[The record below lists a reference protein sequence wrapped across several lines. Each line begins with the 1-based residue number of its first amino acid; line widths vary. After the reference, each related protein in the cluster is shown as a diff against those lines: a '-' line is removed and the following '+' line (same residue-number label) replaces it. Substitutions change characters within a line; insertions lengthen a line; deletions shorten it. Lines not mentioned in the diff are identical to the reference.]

1 MAMSGIKIEITKIDW
16 TQETVILFGI
26 LDYTS
31 CVNYRHPN
39 SKNLSLHIGATVI
52 AIQSYPLSCDGVSL
66 LSRTVS
72 NHQICKVQN
81 AS

>member
-1 MAMSGIKIEITKIDW
+1 MAMSGIKIENAKIDW

-31 CVNYRHPN
+31 CANYRHLN

-52 AIQSYPLSCDGVSL
+52 TIQSYPLFCDGVNL

-72 NHQICKVQN
+72 NHQFCKVQN
-81 AS
+81 DS